1 MVTRWIGLGVWAV
14 IVSAIL
20 VSAAMA
26 KTAKVPDAATFVFE
40 ANGAKIT
47 LMSTPCTD
55 LGPGW
60 KKAIYQEPQLTVR
73 GCYFAF
79 PNAYRFAW
87 GDGDMFVLPATAFK
101 PLTAI

>member
-1 MVTRWIGLGVWAV
+1 MAIRWAGWSVWAI
-14 IVSAIL
+14 IVAAIL

-60 KKAIYQEPQLTVR
+60 KKATYADPQTTAS
-73 GCYFAF
+73 GCFFTF
-79 PNAYRFAW
+79 PNAYRFVW
-87 GDGDMFVLPATAFK
+87 SDGDMFVLPSNIFK
-101 PLTAI
+101 PVL